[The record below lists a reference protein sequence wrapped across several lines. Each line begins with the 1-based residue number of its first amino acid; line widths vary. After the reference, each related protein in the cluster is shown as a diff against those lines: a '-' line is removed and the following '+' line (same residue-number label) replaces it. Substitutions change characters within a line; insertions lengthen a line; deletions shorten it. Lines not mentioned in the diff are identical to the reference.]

1 MQISKLL
8 IPFKKVLF
16 ITVSVISIFT
26 FIYFTN
32 QYDFIHGINFD
43 KNEFLMFPGKIM
55 RIAPLG
61 YAIDLMGSFTIAVLF
76 SFCCISLGAFLIWHF
91 VKNEA
96 VPEPLTFSAWV
107 AIVCTAFLAG
117 HALFSLIFILL
128 GVLHL
133 FTVAFLLPLML
144 LGFIIGLPF
153 ARKMLALLP
162 AQKNL
167 ELLEAYKRNDYRLMF
182 ILSIAIVVLSL
193 LYSSSRL
200 SYDAV
205 AFYFSDEKI
214 TALTN
219 HIQFFQDNYFVAS
232 SFQTGISY
240 AALIK
245 FSGEQAARIY
255 TWINGLVLI
264 VFSLAIAEKVGLSK
278 QARLIALILLITS
291 SAFLDLTGDG
301 KVDIISTAAAMAAV
315 YWAISNADKRVKPIS
330 ILTGLLTGLAI
341 ASRPYN
347 AFLVCAFIGIYYILK
362 TYSNKSFKVIRL
374 IKPALWIGL
383 GVFCL
388 VISHLVINWIIL
400 GDPLAMIKNL
410 QAYNSPDK
418 WHWTIP
424 PNYLWI
430 IRLLYPV
437 SVTFINIPQS
447 DGNISPLFICALTG
461 MMLGIVKI
469 KLEKPLGLITLASML
484 TLVVWLCLI
493 FTVFE
498 IRYVLFLWVLLFMP
512 IANGIESLLAG
523 EDFFL
528 KRFAQSM
535 LVLLLFFSVLRTTF
549 ISIDTYSPADQSG
562 NSHCD
567 GYAYC
572 DLLIPINN
580 LAPVGTRVLMLSA
593 YRYYL
598 RSDLFLCSSK
608 HEEYDILQNLSRQ
621 DKNAFWLEVYRQGY
635 KYIAYEKNYSTVH
648 LKLGI
653 EPGPNETPS
662 WMKLQPIYGKPGGD
676 VVSYKIEINNPPV
689 KVEQTCAKNE
699 SGIWEIQSL
708 SGLKN

>member
-16 ITVSVISIFT
+16 ITVSAISLFIFIT
-26 FIYFTN
+26 FTN
-32 QYDFIHGINFD
+32 QYDFIHGISFD
-43 KNEFLMFPGKIM
+43 KNELLMFPGKIM

-61 YAIDLMGSFTIAVLF
+61 YAIGLMGSFTIAVLF

-96 VPEPLTFSAWV
+96 ASEPLTFSAGA
-107 AIVCTAFLAG
+107 AIFCTAFLAG
-117 HALFSLIFILL
+117 HALFSIIFILL
-128 GVLHL
+128 GALHL
-133 FTVAFLLPLML
+133 FTLGFLFPLML
-144 LGFIIGLPF
+144 IGFIIGLPF
-153 ARKMLALLP
+153 ARKMLALFP
-162 AQKNL
+162 TPKNL
-167 ELLEAYKRNDYRLMF
+167 ELFEAYKRNDYKLMF
-182 ILSIAIVVLSL
+182 IFAIAIVVFSL

-245 FSGEQAARIY
+245 FAGEQAARIY
-255 TWINGLVLI
+255 TWINGLVVI

-278 QARLIALILLITS
+278 QARLIVLILLITS

-315 YWAISNADKRVKPIS
+315 YWAACNADKRLKSIS
-330 ILTGLLTGLAI
+330 ILTGLLAGLAI

-347 AFLVCAFIGIYYILK
+347 AFLVCAFIGIYYVSK
-362 TYSNKSFKVIRL
+362 TYSNKSFKPISL

-383 GVFCL
+383 GISCL
-388 VISHLVINWIIL
+388 VISHLVMNWIIL

-424 PNYLWI
+424 PSYLWI

-447 DGNISPLFICALTG
+447 DGNISPLFICTLTG
-461 MMLGIVKI
+461 MLLGIIKI
-469 KLEKPLGLITLASML
+469 KLEKPLGLITLASL
-484 TLVVWLCLI
+484 ITLVVWLCLI

-512 IANGIESLLAG
+512 IANGIENLLAG
-523 EDFFL
+523 EDLLL

-535 LVLLLFFSVLRTTF
+535 LVLLLFFSAIRTTF
-549 ISIDTYSPADQSG
+549 ISIDTYSPADKSG

-567 GYAYC
+567 DYAYC

-580 LAPVGTRVLMLSA
+580 LAPIGTRVLTLSA

-608 HEEYDILQNLSRQ
+608 HEEYDILKNLSLQ

-635 KYIAYEKNYSTVH
+635 KYIAYEKNYTSVH
-648 LKLGI
+648 LKLGV
-653 EPGPNETPS
+653 EPGPDETPA
-662 WMKLQPIYGKPGGD
+662 WMKLEPIYGKPGDD
-676 VVSYKIEINNPPV
+676 VVSYKIEINNPPI
-689 KVEQTCAKNE
+689 KVEQMCAKNE
-699 SGIWEIQSL
+699 SGIWEVQPFSDL
-708 SGLKN
+708 QN